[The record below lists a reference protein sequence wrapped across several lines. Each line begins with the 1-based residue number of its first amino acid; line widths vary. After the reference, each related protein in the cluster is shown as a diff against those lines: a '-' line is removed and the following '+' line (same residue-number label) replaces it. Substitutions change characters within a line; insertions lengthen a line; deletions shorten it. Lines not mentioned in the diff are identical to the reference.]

1 MKILS
6 IFHLKYGIKTI
17 SKKVIK
23 QQNQAFF
30 KQYSQKD
37 RTLQRAVFG
46 H

>member
-30 KQYSQKD
+30 KLYFQKD
-37 RTLQRAVFG
+37 QTPQHVVFG